1 MHDGPMVVLPDG
13 LGEVKVVFSKIFRER
28 VSPGDALP
36 LSKTG
41 TGQSAEVE
49 LRTLWVNQVSPT
61 LRVLTAF
68 NATGRV
74 IMELLGDPRS
84 DGTRQHLGFEI
95 VDVLDFSVPSD
106 IVLDLGDRV
115 LPHGDGGAVND
126 ESIITDMRDKGDTG
140 SGGFAIKK
148 ASPRHSTVGLL
159 CH

>member
-68 NATGRV
+68 NAKGRV
-74 IMELLGDPRS
+74 IMELLGDSRS

-115 LPHGDGGAVND
+115 LPHGDGGAVN
-126 ESIITDMRDKGDTG
+126 R
-140 SGGFAIKK
+140 
-148 ASPRHSTVGLL
+148 
-159 CH
+159 